1 MDVREYRG
9 CRGIG
14 SAYGAAEPA
23 GIVRPAPQP
32 FLWNRKA
39 GEGERMEILLQ
50 DYLRTHRVLTDG
62 AMGTYYERLAGPEGP
77 VCELANR
84 SDPERI
90 RAIHTAYLEAGADLL
105 RTNTFAVCRQILGV
119 TVQEQREL
127 IAKACAAAKDAV
139 LSYQEGRRDQGLQ
152 ERPIFIAGDIG
163 PIPENAA
170 VEEEEVLDEYRR
182 IADGLLDEGLRVIWF
197 ETFSGM
203 DGIRETA
210 AYIKKRD
217 PDVFVMA
224 EFCVDQY
231 GYTRLGYRAD
241 RLLAMAA
248 ACGDIDGCGLNC
260 GIGSGHMEKVLE
272 GMRLPEGIFLAA
284 APNAGYPEQ
293 LQSRMNFV
301 NNIRYFCDN
310 MQTSAGFG
318 LSILGGCC
326 GTTPSY
332 IEELAK
338 RIDRNRPAVRPARIE
353 TTQQEGKREAKQ
365 NAFAA
370 LMEERRRNGKKIIA
384 VELDP
389 PYDAKDGKIIES
401 ALALKTSGADII
413 TIADSPMG
421 RSRIDPVLMGVK
433 LSAITRL
440 PVMPH
445 IACRDRNVIAV
456 RSQFLGAYVNGIR
469 NFLVVTGDPV
479 PSESRRS
486 VTGVFDYNSIRLMQF
501 LKELNEDIFAEDP
514 IIYGGA
520 LNYGTGRIDKIIE
533 RMEHKIEAGAKYFL
547 TQPVYSDEDIERLGI
562 IRSRVDTCLLCGIMP
577 LVSFRNANFIKN
589 EIAGVHVPDEVVAR
603 YRPDMEREEAE
614 QTGADIAGEIIRKL
628 NDFADGYYFMLPFNR
643 VSLMEKITL

>member
-1 MDVREYRG
+1 
-9 CRGIG
+9 
-14 SAYGAAEPA
+14 
-23 GIVRPAPQP
+23 
-32 FLWNRKA
+32 
-39 GEGERMEILLQ
+39 MEIRLK
-50 DYLRTHRVLTDG
+50 DYLQAHRVLTDG
-62 AMGTYYERLAGPEGP
+62 AMGTYYERLAGPGSP
-77 VCELANR
+77 VCEYANR

-105 RTNTFAVCRQILGV
+105 RTNTFAACREILNV
-119 TVQEQREL
+119 TKQEQKEL
-127 IAKACAAAKDAV
+127 IKMACETAKEAV
-139 LSYQEGRRDQGLQ
+139 LAYQESLRAAGGK
-152 ERPIFIAGDIG
+152 ERPVFIAGDIG

-170 VEEEEVLDEYRR
+170 VREEEVLAEYRQ
-182 IADGLLDEGLRVIWF
+182 IADCLLDCGLNIIWF
-197 ETFSGM
+197 VTFSGM

-210 AYIKKRD
+210 AYIKKRN
-217 PDVFVMA
+217 PEIFVMA
-224 EFCVDQY
+224 EFCVDKY
-231 GYTRLGYRAD
+231 GYTRLGHRAD
-241 RLLAMAA
+241 RLLARAA
-248 ACGDIDGCGLNC
+248 ACEDIDACGLNC
-260 GIGSGHMEKVLE
+260 GIGSGHMEKVL
-272 GMRLPEGIFLAA
+272 GQMRLPEGICLAA
-284 APNAGYPEQ
+284 APNAGYPER

-310 MQTSAGFG
+310 MEAAAGFG

-338 RIDRNRPAVRPARIE
+338 RIDKNRPAIRHRQPE
-353 TTQQEGKREAKQ
+353 MEAGEKPVTIKE

-370 LMEERRRNGKKIIA
+370 LMEEKKRCGHKIIA

-389 PYDAKDGKIIES
+389 PYDAKDGKLIES

-421 RSRIDPVLMGVK
+421 RSRIDPILTGVK
-433 LSAITRL
+433 LSSITKL

-469 NFLVVTGDPV
+469 NFLIVTGDPV

-501 LKELNEDIFAEDP
+501 LKEMNEDVFREDP

-520 LNYGTGRIDKIIE
+520 LNYGTGRIDKIVE
-533 RMEHKIEAGAKYFL
+533 RMERKIQAGAKYFL
-547 TQPVYSDEDIERLGI
+547 TQPVYSDEDIERLYQ
-562 IRSRVDTCLLCGIMP
+562 IRSRVDTRLLCGIMP

-589 EIAGVHVPDEVVAR
+589 EIAGVHVPDEIVAR
-603 YRPDMEREEAE
+603 YRPDMDREEAE
-614 QTGADIAGEIIRKL
+614 QTGAAIAGEIIQKL
-628 NDFADGYYFMLPFNR
+628 KNFADGYYFMLPFNR
-643 VSLMEKITL
+643 VSLMDKITL